1 MGVRKRIM
9 IDIMWYILGFLLI
22 GGIYLV
28 VNLSKKYRL
37 GLLHCTGFI
46 MGLLLI
52 LFSIA
57 WSVSSTLEGEPRAA
71 NMGIVFFGLPGIALL
86 TVTARFVS
94 GKSQKQ

>member
-9 IDIMWYILGFLLI
+9 INLMWYILGFLLI
-22 GGIYLV
+22 GSIYLV
-28 VNLSKKYRL
+28 VNLSKKYR
-37 GLLHCTGFI
+37 
-46 MGLLLI
+46 GLLLI

>member
-1 MGVRKRIM
+1 M
-9 IDIMWYILGFLLI
+9 IDLMWYFLGFLLT
-22 GGIYLV
+22 GSIYLV

-37 GLLHCTGFI
+37 GLIHYA
-46 MGLLLI
+46 GLILGILLI

>member
-1 MGVRKRIM
+1 M
-9 IDIMWYILGFLLI
+9 INLMWYFLGFLLI

-28 VNLSKKYRL
+28 VNLSKKYRF
-37 GLLHCTGFI
+37 GFI
-46 MGLLLI
+46 PYTGLIMGILLI

-94 GKSQKQ
+94 GKSKKQ